1 MSSSNCSSPREVQE
15 YSSQG
20 DSTGSATEMS
30 SSERREDFGDKECN
44 AEKDPKN
51 REVRKLLRVMANR
64 RSARESRD
72 RRKRLVA
79 DLQIA
84 VSNLA
89 DENAKI
95 AESNLAMRREL
106 VSLLQ
111 EAGLSASLPL

>member
-1 MSSSNCSSPREVQE
+1 MSSSNCSSPREGQE
-15 YSSQG
+15 NSSQG
-20 DSTGSATEMS
+20 DSTGSSTDMS
-30 SSERREDFGDKECN
+30 SSARREDVGVKECHE
-44 AEKDPKN
+44 EKDPKN

-72 RRKRLVA
+72 RRKKLVA

-95 AESNLAMRREL
+95 VESNLAMRREL